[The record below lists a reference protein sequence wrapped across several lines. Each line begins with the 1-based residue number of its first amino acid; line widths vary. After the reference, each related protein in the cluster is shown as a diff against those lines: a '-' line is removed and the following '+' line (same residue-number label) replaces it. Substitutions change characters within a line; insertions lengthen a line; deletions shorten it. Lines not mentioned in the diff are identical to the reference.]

1 MVPSDLVVVGQ
12 IGAAFG
18 VKGWL
23 HVKSFAQP
31 AENLL
36 RYKPWYAGG
45 EKVEVR
51 ELKPHGDTFV
61 VSLAGIHDREAAQ
74 KWKGREIA
82 VSRSIL
88 PKAGVGEF
96 YWHDLIGLKV
106 VSPQGHEMGQVD
118 SLMETGS
125 NDVLVVKAG
134 KGSKHEL
141 LIPFIKDVIGKIDL
155 DSGVLV
161 ADWPIDDI

>member
-1 MVPSDLVVVGQ
+1 MAPPDFIIVGQ

-36 RYKPWYAGG
+36 RYKPWYVRG
-45 EKVEVR
+45 KKIEVN
-51 ELKPHGDTFV
+51 EIKPHGDAFI
-61 VSLAGIHDREAAQ
+61 VSLVGVNDREAAQ
-74 KWKGREIA
+74 EWKGREIS

-88 PKAGVGEF
+88 PKAEDGEF
-96 YWHDLIGLKV
+96 YWHDLIGLEV
-106 VSPQGHEMGQVD
+106 ISPHGSVLGRVD

-134 KGSKHEL
+134 NDSNREL
-141 LIPFIKDVIGKIDL
+141 LIPFIKDAIGKIDL
-155 DSGVLV
+155 ESGVLI
-161 ADWPIDDI
+161 ADWPVDDL